1 MKFRIA
7 TVLAA
12 GLIAGGAFAQ
22 TTSNSPMQGTAQ
34 APTKPGTPTEAAGA
48 AQGRAPTAVN
58 TPQSGPK
65 ATSPKGAINTGVVS
79 TPSQTQGSTSTAPE
93 NVMRHDNKVQ
103 HTTAPHDGMGH
114 STHKSTTHKNNTH
127 KTQKE
132 TPVTL
137 TTPAPGPANTTPA
150 GPATGAPPATR

>member
-22 TTSNSPMQGTAQ
+22 TTTNSPMQGTAA

-48 AQGRAPTAVN
+48 AQGRAPTSVN
-58 TPQSGPK
+58 MPQTGPK
-65 ATSPKGAINTGVVS
+65 MASPKGSIDTGVVS
-79 TPSQTQGSTSTAPE
+79 TPSQAQGSTSTAPE

-103 HTTAPHDGMGH
+103 HTNAPRDGMGH
-114 STHKSTTHKNNTH
+114 NTQKSTMHKNTTKKN
-127 KTQKE
+127 KE